1 MSRQIGID
9 NEQND
14 LSYMRPPHQSRHLE
28 SVLSNA
34 SIDEQELASYRAH
47 VGRRVEEKDSVS
59 PEVVGRFAAALD
71 EDWLGH
77 GAELPPMWHYGLFL
91 NQTPTAR
98 LGPDG
103 HPPRGDFMPPVK
115 LPRRMFAGARL
126 SFHAP
131 LVSGQEASKVSE
143 ITSVDHRQGKSG
155 TLVFVRVKASVLQRD
170 RLCIEEEQ
178 TIVYRGDG
186 PRMPAVMPRT
196 VPPESD
202 NGSIETW
209 IPSSVELFRFSAVMF
224 NAHRIHYD
232 LPYAT
237 EVEGYPA
244 LVVHGPLTALR
255 LCAFAVRLLGRLK
268 EFQFRGEAPLFVGQ
282 PVRLV
287 GKPAEGQCHLA
298 AERCDGATAMTAT
311 AVA

>member
-1 MSRQIGID
+1 M
-9 NEQND
+9 
-14 LSYMRPPHQSRHLE
+14 HQSRRLE
-28 SVLSNA
+28 SVLSNE
-34 SIDEQELASYRAH
+34 SIDEQELASYRAY
-47 VGRRVEEKDSVS
+47 VGRRLEEKDSVS

-71 EDWLGH
+71 DDWPGP

-126 SFHAP
+126 NFYAP

-143 ITSVDHRQGKSG
+143 LASVDHRQGKSG
-155 TLVFVRVKASVLQRD
+155 ALVFVRVKASVLQSD

-186 PRMPAVMPRT
+186 PRTPAVMPQT
-196 VPPESD
+196 APVES
-202 NGSIETW
+202 NGASTETW
-209 IPSSVELFRFSAVMF
+209 TPSSVELFRFSAVMF

-237 EVEGYPA
+237 DVEGYPA
-244 LVVHGPLTALR
+244 LVVHGPLTAVR
-255 LCAFAVRLLGRLK
+255 LCGFAARLLGRLR
-268 EFQFRGEAPLFVGQ
+268 EFQFRGEAPLFVAQ

-287 GKPAEGQCHLA
+287 GKPAGGQCHLT
-298 AERCDGATAMTAT
+298 AERCDGATAMSAT

>member
-1 MSRQIGID
+1 M
-9 NEQND
+9 
-14 LSYMRPPHQSRHLE
+14 
-28 SVLSNA
+28 
-34 SIDEQELASYRAH
+34 
-47 VGRRVEEKDSVS
+47 EEKDSVS

-71 EDWLGH
+71 EDWPGPN
-77 GAELPPMWHYGLFL
+77 AELPPMWHYGLFL

-115 LPRRMFAGARL
+115 LPRRMFAGARFN
-126 SFHAP
+126 FHAP
-131 LVSGQEASKVSE
+131 LVCGREASKVSE
-143 ITSVDHRQGKSG
+143 ITGVDHRQGKSG
-155 TLVFVRVKASVLQRD
+155 ALVFVRVKASVIQSE

-186 PRMPAVMPRT
+186 PRIPAVTPREA
-196 VPPESD
+196 PSESD
-202 NGSIETW
+202 TGSVETW
-209 IPSSVELFRFSAVMF
+209 LPGSVELFRFSAVMF

-244 LVVHGPLTALR
+244 LVVHGPLTAVR
-255 LCAFAVRLLGRLK
+255 LCGLAARLLGRLK

-282 PVRLV
+282 PVRLI
-287 GKPAEGQCHLA
+287 GKPAGGQFHLT
-298 AERCDGATAMTAT
+298 AERCDGATAMSAT
-311 AVA
+311 AAA